1 MNGFALHGLD
11 HLSAT
16 SLNLYAAQPA
26 LWVVEKLLRRRA
38 SPGCAAYRG
47 TAVEHGV
54 ALGLFDPEVSVA
66 ECQAAALAEFDSLTA
81 FSADPN
87 RAKERD
93 AVSGLVETALAELRQ
108 YGPPTPPPGG
118 HRQHRVEVA
127 LPDVPVPVIGYQ
139 DFVWDAHGIV
149 LDLKTQLRLA
159 SEISP
164 AHARQGAVY
173 VAGSNRQ
180 MRFCYATP
188 KKVAVY
194 VLEDVATPLLTL
206 RNVALRLERFLRL
219 SRDAQELVGL
229 LCPDFESFWWS
240 APETRAL
247 GRDVYG
253 F

>member
-16 SLNLYAAQPA
+16 SLNLWTAQPA

-38 SPGCAAYRG
+38 PVGSAAHRG
-47 TAVEHGV
+47 TAVENGV
-54 ALGLFDPEVSVA
+54 ALGLFEPDRDVA
-66 ECQAAALAEFDSLTA
+66 ECQAAALADFDRLA
-81 FSADPN
+81 ALSADPN
-87 RAKERD
+87 RSRERE
-93 AVSGLVETALAELRQ
+93 AIPGLVEMALAELRQ

-118 HRQHRVEVA
+118 HRQHRVEVT

-159 SEISP
+159 SDISP

-194 VLEDVATPLLTL
+194 ALEDAHTPLLTL
-206 RNVALRLERFLRL
+206 RQIALRLERFLRL
-219 SRDAQELVGL
+219 SRDPQELVAL

-240 APETRAL
+240 SSEARAL

>member
-1 MNGFALHGLD
+1 MNGFAIHGLD

-38 SPGCAAYRG
+38 SPGCAAHRG
-47 TAVEHGV
+47 TAAEHGV
-54 ALGLFDPEVSVA
+54 GLGLFDPEATVA
-66 ECQAAALAEFDSLTA
+66 DCQAAALAEFDRLAT
-81 FSADPN
+81 FSTDPN
-87 RAKERD
+87 RAKERE
-93 AVSGLVETALAELRQ
+93 AVPCLVETALAELRQ
-108 YGPPTPPPGG
+108 YGPPTPPREGQ
-118 HRQHRVEVA
+118 RQHRVEVA

-149 LDLKTQLRLA
+149 LDLKTSLRLA
-159 SEISP
+159 SNISP

-173 VAGSNRQ
+173 VAGSNRE

-194 VLEDVATPLLTL
+194 ALEDTTTPLLTL
-206 RNVALRLERFLRL
+206 RHVALRLERFLRL
-219 SRDAQELVGL
+219 SRDPQELVGL

-240 APETRAL
+240 SPDARAL

>member
-1 MNGFALHGLD
+1 MNGFTLHGLN

-16 SLNLYAAQPA
+16 SLNLWAAQPA

-38 SPGCAAYRG
+38 SPGCAAHRG

-54 ALGLFDPEVSVA
+54 ALGLFQPILGIA
-66 ECQAAALAEFDSLTA
+66 ECQAAALAEYDRLTA
-81 FSADPN
+81 LSADPN
-87 RAKERD
+87 RARERD
-93 AVSGLVETALAELRQ
+93 AVPGLVETALTELRQ
-108 YGPPTPPPGG
+108 YGPPTPPPEG

-159 SEISP
+159 GEISP
-164 AHARQGAVY
+164 VHARQGAVY
-173 VAGSNRQ
+173 VAGSNHQ

-194 VLEDVATPLLTL
+194 ALEDTRTPLLTL
-206 RNVALRLERFLRL
+206 RHIAIRLERFLRL
-219 SRDAQELVGL
+219 SRDPQELVGL

-240 APETRAL
+240 APEARAL

>member
-1 MNGFALHGLD
+1 MNGFALHGLN

-16 SLNLYAAQPA
+16 SLNLYAAAPA

-38 SPGCAAYRG
+38 PVGCAAHRG
-47 TAVEHGV
+47 TAIEQGV
-54 ALGLFDPEVSVA
+54 SLGLFDPALAVA
-66 ECQAAALAEFDSLTA
+66 DCQAAALAEFDRLA
-81 FSADPN
+81 ALSADPN
-87 RAKERD
+87 RGKEREAIP
-93 AVSGLVETALAELRQ
+93 AVVETALAELRA
-108 YGPPTPPPGG
+108 YGPPTPPPEG
-118 HRQHRVEVA
+118 HRQHRVEVV
-127 LPDVPVPVIGYQ
+127 LPEVPVPLIGYQ

-159 SEISP
+159 SEISA

-173 VAGSNRQ
+173 VAGTNRQ

-194 VLEDVATPLLTL
+194 ALEDPRAPLLAL
-206 RNVALRLERFLRL
+206 QHIALRLERFLRL
-219 SRDAQELVGL
+219 SRDPAELAGL

-240 APETRAL
+240 SPEARAL

>member
-16 SLNLYAAQPA
+16 SLNLWAAQPA
-26 LWVVEKLLRRRA
+26 LWAVEKLLRRRA
-38 SPGCAAYRG
+38 PVGCAAHRG

-54 ALGLFDPEVSVA
+54 SLGLFEPARDVA
-66 ECQAAALAEFDSLTA
+66 ECQAAALAEFDRLA
-81 FSADPN
+81 ALSADPN
-87 RAKERD
+87 RPKERE
-93 AVSGLVETALAELRQ
+93 AIPGLVETALAELRQ
-108 YGPPTPPPGG
+108 YGPPTSPPEG

-127 LPDVPVPVIGYQ
+127 LPDVSVPVIGYQ

-159 SEISP
+159 SEITP

-173 VAGSNRQ
+173 VAGANRQ

-194 VLEDVATPLLTL
+194 ALEDPRTPLLTL
-206 RNVALRLERFLRL
+206 RQFALRLERFLRL
-219 SRDAQELVGL
+219 SRDPQELVGL

-240 APETRAL
+240 SPEARAL

>member
-16 SLNLYAAQPA
+16 GLNLWASQPA

-38 SPGCAAYRG
+38 SPGSAAHRG

-54 ALGLFDPEVSVA
+54 SLGLFQPTRDVA
-66 ECQAAALAEFDSLTA
+66 DCQVAALAEFDRLA
-81 FSADPN
+81 ALSADPN
-87 RAKERD
+87 RARERG
-93 AVSGLVETALAELRQ
+93 AIPGLVETALAELRQ
-108 YGPPTPPPGG
+108 YGPPTPPPEGQ
-118 HRQHRVEVA
+118 RQHRVEVV

-159 SEISP
+159 SDIGP

-173 VAGSNRQ
+173 VAGGNRQ

-188 KKVAVY
+188 KRVAVY
-194 VLEDVATPLLTL
+194 ALEDARAPLLTL
-206 RNVALRLERFLRL
+206 RHIALRLERFLRL
-219 SRDAQELVGL
+219 SRDPQELVAL

-240 APETRAL
+240 APEARAL
-247 GRDVYG
+247 GREIYG

>member
-16 SLNLYAAQPA
+16 SLNLYAAAPA
-26 LWVVEKLLRRRA
+26 LWMVEKLLRRRA
-38 SPGCAAYRG
+38 SPGAAAHRG
-47 TAVEHGV
+47 IAAEHGV
-54 ALGLFDPEVSVA
+54 SLGLFDPALPVA
-66 ECQAAALAEFDSLTA
+66 ECQAAALTEFDRLTA
-81 FSADPN
+81 LSADPN
-87 RAKERD
+87 RTKERE
-93 AVSGLVETALAELRQ
+93 AIPGLVETALAELRA
-108 YGPPTPPPGG
+108 YGLPTPPPEGQ
-118 HRQHRVEVA
+118 RQHRVEIA
-127 LPDVPVPVIGYQ
+127 LPEVPVPLIGYL

-159 SEISP
+159 SAISP

-194 VLEDVATPLLTL
+194 ALEDTASPLGTL
-206 RNVALRLERFLRL
+206 QQIALRLERFLRL
-219 SRDAQELVGL
+219 SRDPQELVGL

-240 APETRAL
+240 APEARAL
-247 GRDVYG
+247 GREVYG

>member
-16 SLNLYAAQPA
+16 SLNLWAAQPA

-38 SPGCAAYRG
+38 SPGCAAHRG
-47 TAVEHGV
+47 TAVQHGV
-54 ALGLFDPEVSVA
+54 SLGLFDPELGVVD
-66 ECQAAALAEFDSLTA
+66 CRAAALAEYDRLTA
-81 FSADPN
+81 LSADPN
-87 RAKERD
+87 RAKERE
-93 AVSGLVETALAELRQ
+93 AVPGLVETALAELRQ
-108 YGPPTPPPGG
+108 YGPPTPPPEGQ
-118 HRQHRVEVA
+118 RQHRVEAA
-127 LPDVPVPVIGYQ
+127 LPDVPVPVVGYQ

-159 SEISP
+159 GEISP

-173 VAGSNRQ
+173 VAGTNRQ

-194 VLEDVATPLLTL
+194 ALEDPRTPLLTL
-206 RNVALRLERFLRL
+206 RHVALRLERFLHL
-219 SRDAQELVGL
+219 SRDPQELVGL

-240 APETRAL
+240 APEARAL

>member
-16 SLNLYAAQPA
+16 SLNLYAAAPA

-38 SPGCAAYRG
+38 PVGCAAHRG

-54 ALGLFDPEVSVA
+54 SLGLFDPALAVA
-66 ECQAAALAEFDSLTA
+66 DCQAAALAEFDRLA
-81 FSADPN
+81 ALSADAN
-87 RAKERD
+87 RGKERE
-93 AVSGLVETALAELRQ
+93 AIPGLVETALAELRA
-108 YGPPTPPPGG
+108 YGPPTPPPEGQ
-118 HRQHRVEVA
+118 RQHRVEVL
-127 LPDVPVPVIGYQ
+127 LPEVPVPVIGYQ

-173 VAGSNRQ
+173 VAGTNRQ

-194 VLEDVATPLLTL
+194 ALEDPRAPLVTL
-206 RNVALRLERFLRL
+206 QHIALRLERFLRL
-219 SRDAQELVGL
+219 SRDPAELAGL

-240 APETRAL
+240 SPEARAL
-247 GRDVYG
+247 GREIYG